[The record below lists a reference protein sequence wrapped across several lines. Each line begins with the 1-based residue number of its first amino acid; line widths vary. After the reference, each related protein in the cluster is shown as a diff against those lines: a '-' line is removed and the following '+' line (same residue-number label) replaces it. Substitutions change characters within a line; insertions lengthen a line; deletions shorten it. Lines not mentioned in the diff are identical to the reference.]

1 MIAHHILKDTR
12 ILMRRFAMKGAR
24 RSSRKGA
31 LIITSVER
39 TLTVPKS
46 QLAKALSVVA
56 AAVVLGAA
64 ASAGATSSSSPSPNA
79 APSAIPIAGII
90 DLITHRNAG
99 LVSYQAHVRL
109 DLRQLNFPWL
119 HPVLDGTESY
129 AQSGFTSVDFPHTPG
144 YLKGI
149 TKVEGT
155 VFSAHKWVHCYNIS
169 VTALPEAY
177 VLHMEPKIRGEVS
190 SVDVTVGRTD
200 GQLQR
205 FDWYYYDAG
214 DHVTLQQYYG
224 IVYGYSIV
232 ESQTAEITRKHIR
245 AKGEAVFDTFQFNV
259 PVPSPTPTPSN
270 PLHQC
275 DN

>member
-1 MIAHHILKDTR
+1 M
-12 ILMRRFAMKGAR
+12 
-24 RSSRKGA
+24 
-31 LIITSVER
+31 
-39 TLTVPKS
+39 TLT
-46 QLAKALSVVA
+46 

-64 ASAGATSSSSPSPNA
+64 ASAGAATSASPSPSPE
-79 APSAIPIAGII
+79 PSTATVHSII
-90 DLITHRNAG
+90 DLITHRNPG
-99 LVSYQAHVRL
+99 LSSYQAHVRL

-119 HPVLDGTESY
+119 HPVLDGTEYY
-129 AQSGFTSVDFPHTPG
+129 AQTGFTSLDFPHTPA

-155 VFSAHKWVHCYNIS
+155 VFSAHKWEHCYNIS
-169 VTALPEAY
+169 VSTLPEAY

-190 SVDVTVGRTD
+190 SVDVTIGRSD

-205 FDWYYYDAG
+205 FDWYYHDAG
-214 DHVTLQQYYG
+214 DHISLEQYYG

-232 ESQTAEITRKHIR
+232 ESQSSEIARKHIR
-245 AKGEAVFDTFQFNV
+245 AKGQATFDTFQFNV
-259 PVPSPTPTPSN
+259 AVPSPTPTPSN

>member
-1 MIAHHILKDTR
+1 
-12 ILMRRFAMKGAR
+12 MKGAR
-24 RSSRKGA
+24 PSSRKGA
-31 LIITSVER
+31 LIVVPVEGKLAVLQSR
-39 TLTVPKS
+39 FAKS
-46 QLAKALSVVA
+46 LSVVA

-79 APSAIPIAGII
+79 APSALQIAGII
-90 DLITHRNAG
+90 TLITHRNVG
-99 LVSYQAHVRL
+99 LASYQAHVRL

-119 HPVLDGTESY
+119 HPVLDGTEYY
-129 AQSGFTSVDFPHTPG
+129 ADSGFTSVDFPHTPA

-155 VFSAHKWVHCYNIS
+155 VFSAHKWQHCYNIS

-205 FDWYYYDAG
+205 FDWYYHDAG

-232 ESQTAEITRKHIR
+232 ESQSAEITRKHIR
-245 AKGEAVFDTFQFNV
+245 AKGAASFDSFAFNV

>member
-1 MIAHHILKDTR
+1 
-12 ILMRRFAMKGAR
+12 MKGAR
-24 RSSRKGA
+24 TSSRKGA
-31 LIITSVER
+31 LIIASREGTHV
-39 TLTVPKS
+39 VPQS
-46 QLAKALSVVA
+46 QFAKLLSVAA

-64 ASAGATSSSSPSPNA
+64 ASAGATNSSSPSPSA
-79 APSAIPIAGII
+79 APSVLPVAGII
-90 DLITHRNAG
+90 ELITHRNAG
-99 LVSYQAHVRL
+99 LSSYQAHARL
-109 DLRQLNFPWL
+109 DIRQLNFPWL
-119 HPVLDGTESY
+119 HPVLEGTEYY
-129 AQSGFTSVDFPHTPG
+129 AQSGFTSVDFPHTPA
-144 YLKGI
+144 YLRGI

-155 VFSAHKWVHCYNIS
+155 VFSARKWEHCYNIS
-169 VTALPEAY
+169 VTALPEAF

-205 FDWYYYDAG
+205 FDWYYHDAG

-232 ESQTAEITRKHIR
+232 ESQSAEITRKHIR
-245 AKGEAVFDTFQFNV
+245 AKGQATFDSFAFNV
-259 PVPSPTPTPSN
+259 PVPSPTPTPLN

>member
-1 MIAHHILKDTR
+1 
-12 ILMRRFAMKGAR
+12 MKGAR
-24 RSSRKGA
+24 TSNRKGA
-31 LIITSVER
+31 HNAASVEGN
-39 TLTVPKS
+39 LAVPQPQIWKTIS
-46 QLAKALSVVA
+46 ALA
-56 AAVVLGAA
+56 AAAAIGIA
-64 ASAGATSSSSPSPNA
+64 ASAGSTKPSSPSPSPV
-79 APSAIPIAGII
+79 PSTASVRSII
-90 DLITHRNAG
+90 DLITHRNQG
-99 LVSYQAHVRL
+99 LSSYQAHARL

-119 HPVLDGTESY
+119 HPVLDGTEYY
-129 AQSGFTSVDFPHTPG
+129 ANSGFTSVDFPHTPS

-155 VFSAHKWVHCYNIS
+155 VFSAHKWEHCYNIS

-205 FDWYYYDAG
+205 FDWYYHDAG
-214 DHVTLQQYYG
+214 DHVSLEQYYG

-232 ESQTAEITRKHIR
+232 ESQSAEITRKHIR
-245 AKGEAVFDTFQFNV
+245 AKGQATFDQFQFNV
-259 PVPSPTPTPSN
+259 VVPSPTPTSSN

>member
-1 MIAHHILKDTR
+1 
-12 ILMRRFAMKGAR
+12 MKGAR
-24 RSSRKGA
+24 MPSRKGA
-31 LIITSVER
+31 LIMASLEGRVA
-39 TLTVPKS
+39 VPQS
-46 QLAKALSVVA
+46 PFARALSVAV

-64 ASAGATSSSSPSPNA
+64 ASAGATTSSSPSPNV
-79 APSAIPIAGII
+79 APSAIPVASII
-90 DLITHRNAG
+90 QLITHRNAG
-99 LVSYQAHVRL
+99 LTSYQAHARL

-119 HPVLDGTESY
+119 HPVLEGTEYY
-129 AQSGFTSVDFPHTPG
+129 AQSGFTSVEFPHTPA

-155 VFSAHKWVHCYNIS
+155 VFSARKWEHCYNIS
-169 VTALPEAY
+169 VTALPEAF

-200 GQLQR
+200 GQLQQ
-205 FDWYYYDAG
+205 FDWYYHDSG

-224 IVYGYSIV
+224 IVYGYSVV
-232 ESQTAEITRKHIR
+232 ESQSAEITRKHIR
-245 AKGEAVFDTFQFNV
+245 AKGEATFDSFAFNV
-259 PVPSPTPTPSN
+259 AVPSPTPTPSN

>member
-1 MIAHHILKDTR
+1 V
-12 ILMRRFAMKGAR
+12 KGAR
-24 RSSRKGA
+24 PSNRKGA
-31 LIITSVER
+31 LVVVSAKGKLV
-39 TLTVPKS
+39 VPYS
-46 QLAKALSVVA
+46 RFAHPSSALA

-64 ASAGATSSSSPSPNA
+64 AIAGAAPLPSSSPTA
-79 APSAIPIAGII
+79 APSAMSVHSVI
-90 DLITHRNAG
+90 DLIMHRNPG
-99 LVSYQAHVRL
+99 LISYEAHARL

-119 HPVLDGTESY
+119 HPVLDGTEYY
-129 AQSGFTSVDFPHTPG
+129 ADTGFTSLDFPHTPS

-155 VFSAHKWVHCYNIS
+155 VFSAHKWEHCYNIS

-190 SVDVTVGRTD
+190 SVDVTVGRSD

-205 FDWYYYDAG
+205 FDWYYHDAG
-214 DHVTLQQYYG
+214 DHISLEQYYG

-232 ESQTAEITRKHIR
+232 ESQSSEIARKHIR
-245 AKGEAVFDTFQFNV
+245 AKGQATFDAFQFNV
-259 PVPSPTPTPSN
+259 AVPSPTPTPSN

>member
-1 MIAHHILKDTR
+1 VPHP
-12 ILMRRFAMKGAR
+12 RFA
-24 RSSRKGA
+24 
-31 LIITSVER
+31 R
-39 TLTVPKS
+39 TLLT
-46 QLAKALSVVA
+46 LT

-64 ASAGATSSSSPSPNA
+64 ASAGEATSASPSPNPE
-79 APSAIPIAGII
+79 PSAATVHSII
-90 DLITHRNAG
+90 DLITHRNPG
-99 LVSYQAHVRL
+99 LSSNQAHVRL

-119 HPVLDGTESY
+119 HPVLDGTEYY
-129 AQSGFTSVDFPHTPG
+129 AQTGFTSLVFPHTPA

-155 VFSAHKWVHCYNIS
+155 VFSAHKWEHCYNIS
-169 VTALPEAY
+169 VSTLPEAY

-190 SVDVTVGRTD
+190 SVDVTVGRSD

-205 FDWYYYDAG
+205 FDWYYHDAG
-214 DHVTLQQYYG
+214 DHISLEQYYG

-232 ESQTAEITRKHIR
+232 ESQSSEIARKHIR
-245 AKGEAVFDTFQFNV
+245 AKGQATFDTFQFNV
-259 PVPSPTPTPSN
+259 AVPSPTPTPSN